1 MDHAEKVMMLV
12 PISEM
17 VDRMVPVGSR
27 VTCNPPPMDTDED
40 YLLYIGNEYGAVDGQ
55 PMMVVKDAKLRE
67 FEVEKYLKEA
77 GWEMGGSLPNEV
89 KYDIKDS
96 EKFCSWTLGELNLII
111 TTSDE
116 FFRRFLAATAVA
128 KEFNL
133 MQKKDR
139 IKLFQAVLY
148 GNHPEVC

>member
-1 MDHAEKVMMLV
+1 MDHAEKTMLLV

-17 VDRMVPVGSR
+17 VDRMQPVGSR
-27 VTCNPPPMDTDED
+27 VTCNPAPTDTDED
-40 YLLYIGNEYGAVDGQ
+40 YLLYLGHEYGTVDGV
-55 PMMVVKDAKLRE
+55 PMMVVKDADIRLM
-67 FEVEKYLKEA
+67 EVELYLKGS
-77 GWEMGGSLPNEV
+77 GWEMGGSIPNEV
-89 KYDIKDS
+89 RYDVNPS
-96 EKFCSWTLGELNLII
+96 EKFCSWTLEELNLII

-133 MQKKDR
+133 MEKADR

-148 GNHPEVC
+148 GKHPEVC

>member
-1 MDHAEKVMMLV
+1 MLLV

-17 VDRMVPVGSR
+17 VDRMQPVGSR
-27 VTCNPPPMDTDED
+27 VTCNPPPIDTDED
-40 YLLYIGNEYGAVDGQ
+40 YLLYVGHEYGENGL
-55 PMMVVKDAKLRE
+55 MVVKDSELRLM
-67 FEVEKYLKEA
+67 EVELYLKGS
-77 GWEMGGSLPNEV
+77 GWEMGGSLPNEMKCEV
-89 KYDIKDS
+89 KPS

-133 MQKKDR
+133 MDKGDR

>member
-1 MDHAEKVMMLV
+1 MLLV

-17 VDRMVPVGSR
+17 VDRMQPVGSR
-27 VTCNPPPMDTDED
+27 VTCNPAPTDTDED
-40 YLLYIGNEYGAVDGQ
+40 YLLYVGHEYGVVDGV
-55 PMMVVKDAKLRE
+55 PMMVVKDADIRLM
-67 FEVEKYLKEA
+67 EVELYLKDS
-77 GWEMGGSLPNEV
+77 GWEMGGSLPNEMKCEV
-89 KYDIKDS
+89 KPS

-133 MQKKDR
+133 MDKGDR

-148 GNHPEVC
+148 GKHPEVC